1 MRDYDQFLDM
11 QLAYTEI
18 IKRYSTTLFDFGIRF
33 CQDEEI
39 VKDCIQQMFL
49 DLWNKNFDVTQR
61 DTLKSYLFKALR
73 NRVIREQAKWQKNSV
88 LTADYEFTLEF
99 GIESQIIA
107 ADADLEL
114 AKKVKKLLNALPPR
128 QREIIY
134 LRFYE
139 GLEIPEISDV
149 MGINRQSAHNLLQKA
164 YDKIRGEW
172 QLVVFFLGICAE
184 QRILN

>member
-1 MRDYDQFLDM
+1 MRDSDKYIEM

-18 IKRYSTTLFDFGIRF
+18 IKRYSITLFDFGIRF

-39 VKDCIQQMFL
+39 VKDCIQQLFL
-49 DLWNKNFDVTQR
+49 DLWNKSFDITER
-61 DTLKSYLFKALR
+61 DTLKSYLFKAVR
-73 NRVIREQAKWQKNSV
+73 NRVIREKAKWQKNSV
-88 LTADYEFTLEF
+88 LTEDYEFTLEF
-99 GIESQIIA
+99 GIESKIIA
-107 ADADLEL
+107 IDSDLEL

-139 GLEIPEISDV
+139 GLDIPEISDV

-164 YDKIRGEW
+164 YEKIRGEW
-172 QLVVFFLGICAE
+172 QLVLLILGIWDT
-184 QRILN
+184 QHM

>member
-1 MRDYDQFLDM
+1 MRDNDKYIEM

-18 IKRYSTTLFDFGIRF
+18 VKRYSTTLFDFGIRF

-49 DLWNKNFDVTQR
+49 DLWNKSFDITER
-61 DTLKSYLFKALR
+61 DTLKSYLFKAVR
-73 NRVIREQAKWQKNSV
+73 NRVIREKAKWQKNSV
-88 LTADYEFTLEF
+88 LTEDYEFTLEF
-99 GIESQIIA
+99 GIESKIIA
-107 ADADLEL
+107 VDSDLEL
-114 AKKVKKLLNALPPR
+114 AQKVKKLLNALPPR

-139 GLEIPEISDV
+139 GLDILEISDV

-164 YDKIRGEW
+164 YEKIRGEW
-172 QLVVFFLGICAE
+172 QLVLFMLAVWAD
-184 QRILN
+184 QRMLN